1 MAESQTTLAPCP
13 VCSEAPWHLGDRT
26 HLRRG
31 TARGW
36 GFPFL
41 AARLAGT
48 GHTAGQR
55 PAPLRGHG
63 AGSKPGRCLPG
74 GSGLAPRFPSLT
86 ELFARLFTWGCLLW
100 RCPLWPA
107 RAIAATPGT
116 ARTQQPGRATPRQ
129 SGRTVRHRPGR
140 AALAERS
147 LPQGTAH
154 PRAGC
159 GAAWAAAGTRIAGSR
174 TTESNFVPCWA
185 ACRVAA
191 HGSWVRRGRREKGRK
206 KHLFSL
212 TVLGAQREGEEG
224 LDKDLIL
231 DCLISVRLLL
241 NQRLPRYSL
250 SWVPPS
256 TQLPRGGQGGERAQ
270 LGQHRRG
277 TLGNTNCQLRAGRG
291 AATRISSS

>member
-1 MAESQTTLAPCP
+1 M
-13 VCSEAPWHLGDRT
+13 
-26 HLRRG
+26 
-31 TARGW
+31 
-36 GFPFL
+36 
-41 AARLAGT
+41 
-48 GHTAGQR
+48 
-55 PAPLRGHG
+55 
-63 AGSKPGRCLPG
+63 
-74 GSGLAPRFPSLT
+74 
-86 ELFARLFTWGCLLW
+86 LW

-270 LGQHRRG
+270 LGQHRQGHFRQHKLPAASRARG
-277 TLGNTNCQLRAGRG
+277 SHTHQLIMTVCPPSLQTALRCFSPAGQRCLWALHVPPQSQRG
-291 AATRISSS
+291 PAITW